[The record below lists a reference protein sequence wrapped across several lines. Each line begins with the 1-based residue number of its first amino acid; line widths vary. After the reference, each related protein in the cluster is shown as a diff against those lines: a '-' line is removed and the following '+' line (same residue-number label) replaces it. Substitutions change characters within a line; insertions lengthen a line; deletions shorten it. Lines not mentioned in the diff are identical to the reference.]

1 MEAEF
6 LSQLSY
12 DFSQILENGENY
24 DVIIKVGTGDDAK
37 DIKAHS
43 VILCARSSYFRAAL
57 SKNWV
62 HKENGIIKY
71 TKPNILPRV
80 FNFILK

>member
-1 MEAEF
+1 MEADS

-12 DFSQILENGENY
+12 DFGQLLENGENY
-24 DVIIKVGTGDDAK
+24 DIIIKVGAGEDVK

-43 VILCARSSYFRAAL
+43 VILCARSSYFRTAL